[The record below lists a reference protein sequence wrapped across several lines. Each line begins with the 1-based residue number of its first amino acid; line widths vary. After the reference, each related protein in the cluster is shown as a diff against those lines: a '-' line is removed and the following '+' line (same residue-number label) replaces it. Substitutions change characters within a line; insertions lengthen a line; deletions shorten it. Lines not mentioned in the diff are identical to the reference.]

1 MEFIGEN
8 FRAPLTAKGVTMF
21 SLPEETESMVK
32 YARRH
37 LYMYIAVEPYQKILY
52 KLHVCPDAGKWRNVL
67 LLCELVFS
75 LPYSNTKVERIF
87 QL

>member
-8 FRAPLTAKGVTMF
+8 FRAPSTAKDVTMF

-37 LYMYIAVEPYQKILY
+37 LYIAVEPYQKIWY

-67 LLCELVFS
+67 LL
-75 LPYSNTKVERIF
+75 
-87 QL
+87 